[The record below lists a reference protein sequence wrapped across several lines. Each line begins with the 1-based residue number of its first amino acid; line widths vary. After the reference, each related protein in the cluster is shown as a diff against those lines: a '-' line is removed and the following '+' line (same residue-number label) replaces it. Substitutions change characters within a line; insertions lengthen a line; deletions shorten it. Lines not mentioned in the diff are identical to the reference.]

1 MRLLV
6 EVVIE
11 PDGENCFHV
20 YSPASRGVHIDG
32 STEAEALDRVKDA
45 LRVYLDAMVRHDEPL
60 PLGPHC
66 VVADDDYHPNK
77 TYGAPAGLDG
87 AKFLYPVQFGVQPFR
102 ESTSSAM

>member
-11 PDGENCFHV
+11 PDGENCFHA
-20 YSPASRGVHIDG
+20 YSPACRGVHIDG

-45 LRVYLDAMVRHDEPL
+45 LSLYLDAMVRHDEPL

-66 VVADDDYHPNK
+66 VVADDDSGVHRVPP
-77 TYGAPAGLDG
+77 GATLR
-87 AKFLYPVQFGVQPFR
+87 PVEV
-102 ESTSSAM
+102 EIA